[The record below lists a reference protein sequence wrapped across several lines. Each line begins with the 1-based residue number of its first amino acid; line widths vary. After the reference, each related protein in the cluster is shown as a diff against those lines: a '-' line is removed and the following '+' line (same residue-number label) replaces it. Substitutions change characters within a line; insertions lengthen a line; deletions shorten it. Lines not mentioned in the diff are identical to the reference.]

1 MNYKSY
7 LVEKNINLIKSN
19 IILFYGENMGL
30 LNVLK
35 SKIKQNSKN
44 ASITKFDQDEIIRD
58 EELLFNEAL
67 NISLFNDKKI
77 IFIDQT
83 NDKILDTIKKLEPKI
98 TNQKVI
104 LSAGL
109 LEKKSK
115 LRNYF
120 EKSNQLATVACY
132 EDNEITIKKLIA
144 EKLQSFEGLN
154 NSILNIIADNC
165 NNNRMKLEN
174 ELNKIVVFF
183 DNKKIEE
190 EKLRALLNIK
200 ENEKFNLLKDKVL
213 IGDKITTNKLLNET
227 IMENDKSILYL
238 NIINQ
243 RLKKLLEL
251 NSLNK
256 TLSLEDSIDSMKPP
270 IFWKDKAAFIQQAK
284 KWDSNRI
291 KKILEMTYNLEF
303 RLKSNSTVNTNVLF
317 RKLLIDICEEAN
329 S

>member
-120 EKSNQLATVACY
+120 EKSKRYGAVPCY
-132 EDNEITIKKLIA
+132 QDNEISIKKIIQARL
-144 EKLQSFEGLN
+144 KNFKGLTSQN
-154 NSILNIIADNC
+154 INIISDNC
-165 NNNRMKLEN
+165 NLDRSKLNN
-174 ELNKIVVFF
+174 ELNKIDALFQNKIIETEKLQILLNAKVNDDFNKLK
-183 DNKKIEE
+183 DEALMGNKKNTN
-190 EKLRALLNIK
+190 LLLSETEI
-200 ENEKFNLLKDKVL
+200 ENEKNIF
-213 IGDKITTNKLLNET
+213 
-227 IMENDKSILYL
+227 YL
-238 NIINQ
+238 NTINQ
-243 RLKKLLEL
+243 RLNKIFEVNDKIFNNLE
-251 NSLNK
+251 
-256 TLSLEDSIDSMKPP
+256 EAIDNVKPP
-270 IFWKDKAAFIQQAK
+270 IFWKDKPNFTYQAK
-284 KWDSNRI
+284 KWNKLKI
-291 KKILEMTYNLEF
+291 KKLLVQTYEVEKMI
-303 RLKSNSTVNTNVLF
+303 KSNNLIEKN
-317 RKLLIDICEEAN
+317 LLIKKLIVDICELAN

>member
-109 LEKKSK
+109 L
-115 LRNYF
+115 
-120 EKSNQLATVACY
+120 
-132 EDNEITIKKLIA
+132 
-144 EKLQSFEGLN
+144 
-154 NSILNIIADNC
+154 
-165 NNNRMKLEN
+165 
-174 ELNKIVVFF
+174 
-183 DNKKIEE
+183 KKIKTQ
-190 EKLRALLNIK
+190 KL
-200 ENEKFNLLKDKVL
+200 F
-213 IGDKITTNKLLNET
+213 
-227 IMENDKSILYL
+227 
-238 NIINQ
+238 
-243 RLKKLLEL
+243 
-251 NSLNK
+251 
-256 TLSLEDSIDSMKPP
+256 
-270 IFWKDKAAFIQQAK
+270 
-284 KWDSNRI
+284 
-291 KKILEMTYNLEF
+291 
-303 RLKSNSTVNTNVLF
+303 
-317 RKLLIDICEEAN
+317 
-329 S
+329 

>member
-109 LEKKSK
+109 LEK
-115 LRNYF
+115 
-120 EKSNQLATVACY
+120 NQ
-132 EDNEITIKKLIA
+132 NSEIILKNQISL
-144 EKLQSFEGLN
+144 LQ
-154 NSILNIIADNC
+154 
-165 NNNRMKLEN
+165 
-174 ELNKIVVFF
+174 
-183 DNKKIEE
+183 
-190 EKLRALLNIK
+190 
-200 ENEKFNLLKDKVL
+200 
-213 IGDKITTNKLLNET
+213 
-227 IMENDKSILYL
+227 
-238 NIINQ
+238 
-243 RLKKLLEL
+243 
-251 NSLNK
+251 
-256 TLSLEDSIDSMKPP
+256 
-270 IFWKDKAAFIQQAK
+270 
-284 KWDSNRI
+284 
-291 KKILEMTYNLEF
+291 
-303 RLKSNSTVNTNVLF
+303 
-317 RKLLIDICEEAN
+317 
-329 S
+329 